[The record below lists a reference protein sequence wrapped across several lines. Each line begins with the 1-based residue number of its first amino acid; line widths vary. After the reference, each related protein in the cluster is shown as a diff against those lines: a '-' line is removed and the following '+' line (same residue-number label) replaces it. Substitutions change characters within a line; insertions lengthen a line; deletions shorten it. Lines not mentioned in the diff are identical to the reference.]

1 MVTAS
6 YKNSLKMAAS
16 LNRDEQLRLIR
27 ELTLHAAKAT
37 DTEEQASV
45 LELRWVRKSGNK
57 WMPRNMSVVNAP
69 HGMADSLKRNG
80 RLRTG
85 ERL

>member
-45 LELRWVRKSGNK
+45 LGLR
-57 WMPRNMSVVNAP
+57 SV
-69 HGMADSLKRNG
+69 
-80 RLRTG
+80 
-85 ERL
+85 